1 MIIAIMKLT
10 NTQFKAVRA
19 LMPAVVTDAEI
30 RTRTLV
36 SERSNELIC
45 LVGMHFAKCAIP
57 AELPTIEN
65 TNDLQAYHKAF
76 TVVGYRATMKTL
88 TTRTKNGGYRYE
100 YLCSL
105 RLQGAQEDAYIARRK
120 PDATD
125 KESLKW
131 VNLLMLRDCYEWLS
145 KNY

>member
-1 MIIAIMKLT
+1 MKLT

-19 LMPAVVTDAEI
+19 LMPAAVTDAEI

-45 LVGMHFAKCAIP
+45 LVGELPNQHYAKCAIP
-57 AELPTIEN
+57 AELPAVKN
-65 TNDLQAYHKAF
+65 TNDLQAYHQAF
-76 TVVGYRATMKTL
+76 AVVGYRATMKTVS
-88 TTRTKNGGYRYE
+88 TRTKVGDFRNE
-100 YLCSL
+100 YVCSL
-105 RLQGAQEDAYIARRK
+105 RLKGAPADAYVSRRK

>member
-1 MIIAIMKLT
+1 MKQLT
-10 NTQFKAVRA
+10 KAQFRAVRA
-19 LMPAVVTDAEI
+19 LMSAAVTDAEI
-30 RTRTLV
+30 RQRTLV

-57 AELPTIEN
+57 AELPAIDN
-65 TNDLQAYHKAF
+65 TNDLQAYHNAF
-76 TVVGYRATMKTL
+76 SVVGYRATMKTVS
-88 TTRTKNGGYRYE
+88 TRTKNGGFRYE

-105 RLQGAQEDAYIARRK
+105 RLQDAPADAYVARRK

-145 KNY
+145 KNH

>member
-1 MIIAIMKLT
+1 MKLT

-19 LMPAVVTDAEI
+19 LMPAAVTDAEI
-30 RTRTLV
+30 KQRTLV

-45 LVGMHFAKCAIP
+45 LVGELPNQYYAKCAIP
-57 AELPTIEN
+57 AELPEITN
-65 TNDLQAYHKAF
+65 TNDLQAYHQAF
-76 TVVGYRATMKTL
+76 AVVGYRATMKML
-88 TTRTKNGGYRYE
+88 TTRIKNGGYRHDYI
-100 YLCSL
+100 CSL
-105 RLQGAQEDAYIARRK
+105 RLQGAPADAYIARRK
-120 PDATD
+120 PAEND

>member
-1 MIIAIMKLT
+1 MKLT

-19 LMPAVVTDAEI
+19 LMPSAVTDAEI
-30 RTRTLV
+30 RQRTLV

-57 AELPTIEN
+57 AELPAIEN

-76 TVVGYRATMKTL
+76 AVVGYRATMKTVS
-88 TTRTKNGGYRYE
+88 TKNKLGHFQHE

-105 RLQGAQEDAYIARRK
+105 RLQGAPADAYVARRK
-120 PDATD
+120 PAEND

>member
-1 MIIAIMKLT
+1 MKLT

-19 LMPAVVTDAEI
+19 LMPAAVTDAEI
-30 RTRTLV
+30 RQRTLV

-57 AELPTIEN
+57 AELPTIDN

-76 TVVGYRATMKTL
+76 AVVGYRATMKTVG
-88 TTRTKNGGYRYE
+88 TKNKLGHFQYE

-105 RLQGAQEDAYIARRK
+105 RLQGAPADAYIARRK
-120 PDATD
+120 PTEND

>member
-1 MIIAIMKLT
+1 MKLT

-19 LMPAVVTDAEI
+19 LMPAAVTDAEI
-30 RTRTLV
+30 RQRTLV

-57 AELPTIEN
+57 AELPEITN
-65 TNDLQAYHKAF
+65 TNDLQAYHNAF
-76 TVVGYRATMKTL
+76 AFVGYRATMKTIS
-88 TTRTKNGGYRYE
+88 TRIKGGDFRNE
-100 YLCSL
+100 YVCSL
-105 RLQGAQEDAYIARRK
+105 RLKGAPADAYAARRK